1 MPVRSFPQLRK
12 QLHSYDNIPI
22 DPDDPVT
29 AAPRQ
34 QRPQQPHYQN
44 HFFTTIYDS
53 QEHSDGANGFD
64 PTASFERQ
72 NSMGELEWTAQVGFN

>member
-1 MPVRSFPQLRK
+1 MLARSFPQLRK

-22 DPDDPVT
+22 DPDDPVP
-29 AAPRQ
+29 APRQ